1 MHSWTPGH
9 ERGIITTKAA
19 SSYPAL
25 PPPWSG
31 LHCSL
36 AVPYVG
42 FCLTQLCGNDGKSA
56 PACFINSKEEDPI
69 INEIE
74 KAIFIIKIQ

>member
-1 MHSWTPGH
+1 M
-9 ERGIITTKAA
+9 KAA
-19 SSYPAL
+19 SSHPAL

-31 LHCSL
+31 LRYSL
-36 AVPYVG
+36 AGPYGG
-42 FCLTQLCGNDGKSA
+42 FCLTQLCGNDGRSA
-56 PACFINSKEEDPI
+56 PACFVNSEEDPI